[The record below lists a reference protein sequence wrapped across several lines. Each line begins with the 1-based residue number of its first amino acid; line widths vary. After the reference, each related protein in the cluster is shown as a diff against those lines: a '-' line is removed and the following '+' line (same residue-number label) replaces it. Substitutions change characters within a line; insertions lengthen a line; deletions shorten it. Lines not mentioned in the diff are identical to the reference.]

1 MNLKLYSPQKT
12 LHSSKLSMINL
23 EQDMDSIESENF
35 QKICEKYASSENNLK
50 SFSKTSQILNLS
62 TPKTIINDESYY
74 RVLLSE
80 MGYFQEDLI
89 SEISGLI
96 MPELVQSLEDLDS
109 INDKEVFI
117 IPIFYLERPESSEP
131 ELLKQQKSYPNV
143 FIDLINQMGIQLT
156 EKYKNFD
163 IFRSTINLLEKY
175 GGLTITREYY
185 YEIVSLIPA
194 LFSTNNNFA
203 LEDLLQYSQLA
214 II

>member
-1 MNLKLYSPQKT
+1 
-12 LHSSKLSMINL
+12 
-23 EQDMDSIESENF
+23 
-35 QKICEKYASSENNLK
+35 
-50 SFSKTSQILNLS
+50 
-62 TPKTIINDESYY
+62 
-74 RVLLSE
+74 

-131 ELLKQQKSYPNV
+131 ELLKKQKSYPKV

-175 GGLTITREYY
+175 GGITITREYY